1 MRPSRPTDISS
12 RSTADLDERE
22 LPDWERRALER
33 RTQDRFRKW
42 TADNAL
48 ALLGAAVTGLVSLTV
63 LLGLRVEGA
72 PQDLARSRVQ
82 AAIDQSAMAGRVGK
96 VEDVAQL
103 LDDNRDLKGAVK
115 EQRYLL
121 CYIIRKQ
128 DPAAVGAI
136 ESCNGV
142 KAP

>member
-1 MRPSRPTDISS
+1 VDRRQ
-12 RSTADLDERE
+12 RA
-22 LPDWERRALER
+22 RALGR
-33 RTQDRFRKW
+33 GRH
-42 TADNAL
+42 
-48 ALLGAAVTGLVSLTV
+48 GLVGLTV

-72 PQDLARSRVQ
+72 PQDLARLRVQ
-82 AAIDQSAMAGRVGK
+82 TAIDQSAIVGRVGK
-96 VEDVAQL
+96 VEDVTAQL

-128 DPAAVGAI
+128 DPAAAGAI